1 VARTVPSIA
10 NEAPGN
16 FITGALWNAQVGAIM
31 QWLVGSGSNGLPMF
45 FGYQATSQ
53 SIGSGTTGAAITIDT
68 EVIDTDGGHSTVSN
82 TSRYTCQVAGYYLV
96 WGSVA
101 WATNATEERITYYQK
116 NGGLIAGASSVQAN
130 PVTSSHASVI
140 PGNIMILPMAVGDYF
155 EVWGSQVSG
164 TSLSTQADVSS
175 GKNCSMLCVWI
186 HA

>member
-1 VARTVPSIA
+1 MPRTVPSVA
-10 NEAPGN
+10 TKNPGD

-45 FGYQATSQ
+45 FGYQATAQ
-53 SIGSGTTGAAITIDT
+53 SVGSGTTGAAITFDT
-68 EVIDTDGGHSTVSN
+68 EIIDTDGGHSTVTNS
-82 TSRYTCQVAGYYLV
+82 SRYTCQVAGYYLV

-101 WATNATEERITYYQK
+101 WVTNATEERITYYQK
-116 NGGLIAGASSVQAN
+116 NGGLITGGSSVQAN
-130 PVTSSHASVI
+130 PVTSAHATVV

-164 TSLSTQADVSS
+164 AALSTQADVSS
-175 GKNCSMLCVWI
+175 GKNCTMLCMWV